1 MLPTIHFTDLLM
13 LAGVSALI
21 GAVAGSFIT
30 IKVQRLFK
38 PKVS

>member
-13 LAGVSALI
+13 LAGDCPDE
-21 GAVAGSFIT
+21 GADAGSFIT
-30 IKVQRLFK
+30 IKAQRLFK